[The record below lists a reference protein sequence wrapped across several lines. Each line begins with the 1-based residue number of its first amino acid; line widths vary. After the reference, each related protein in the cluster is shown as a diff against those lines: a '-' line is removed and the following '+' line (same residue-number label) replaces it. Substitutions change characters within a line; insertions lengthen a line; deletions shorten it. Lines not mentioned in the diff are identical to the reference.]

1 MLMSCSTDEENM
13 VTELST
19 GVYSQVI
26 IIIITVVTVYIIVI
40 VIILIV
46 III

>member
-1 MLMSCSTDEENM
+1 MSYSTDEENM
-13 VTELST
+13 VMELST

-26 IIIITVVTVYIIVI
+26 IIITVVTAYMIVI

-46 III
+46 TII